1 MTNVT
6 NLGLKRPINPR
17 YNSSLL
23 EIVYSTYMICTLSQI
38 AMGKRVTIMID
49 EDLDKK
55 LRIRQAKIIQHEQ
68 ASYSYSKVLNET
80 LRKVLK

>member
-1 MTNVT
+1 MLYCKVHTK
-6 NLGLKRPINPR
+6 L
-17 YNSSLL
+17 
-23 EIVYSTYMICTLSQI
+23 MILMS
-38 AMGKRVTIMID
+38 KRVTIMID

-55 LRIRQAKIIQHEQ
+55 LRLRQAKLIQQEQ